1 MTVQE
6 FVGALFEIE
15 TTAHIAHLQT
25 TSYAQHMALNE
36 LYTSIVD
43 WRDDFCESYT
53 GKYGIIK
60 DIPIKKEPEGQ
71 DMILY
76 IKRKA
81 LAFEEY
87 EKSLKDGYLQQ
98 IVQSVIELIYS
109 TIYKLKNLK

>member
-25 TSYAQHMALNE
+25 TSYAQHMALNT
-36 LYTSIVD
+36 LYEEIVD
-43 WRDDFCESYT
+43 WRDNFCESFA
-53 GKYGIIK
+53 GKYSIIK

-71 DMILY
+71 DMIVYL
-76 IKRKA
+76 KKKVT
-81 LAFEEY
+81 AFEEY

>member
-25 TSYAQHMALNE
+25 TSYSQHKALDSLYKDIVE
-36 LYTSIVD
+36 L
-43 WRDDFCESYT
+43 RDSYCESYF

-71 DMILY
+71 DMIVYL
-76 IKRKA
+76 KRKV

-98 IVQSVIELIYS
+98 IVQSINELIYS

>member
-1 MTVQE
+1 MTIQE

-36 LYTSIVD
+36 LYTNIVG
-43 WRDDFCESYT
+43 WRDSFCESYA

-71 DMILY
+71 DIILY

-81 LAFEEY
+81 LAFEEF
-87 EKSLKDGYLQQ
+87 SSTLKEGYLKQ
-98 IVQSVIELIYS
+98 ILDSIIELLY
-109 TIYKLKNLK
+109 TTNYKLKNLK

>member
-25 TSYAQHMALNE
+25 TSYAQHMALNT
-36 LYTSIVD
+36 LYEDIVD
-43 WRDDFCESYT
+43 WRDKFCESYI

-87 EKSLKDGYLQQ
+87 EKSLKDGFLQQ
-98 IVQSVIELIYS
+98 IVQSAIELIYS

>member
-1 MTVQE
+1 MTASE

-25 TSYAQHMALNE
+25 TSFAQHMALNT
-36 LYTSIVD
+36 LYTEIVD
-43 WRDDFCESYT
+43 WRDNFAESFS
-53 GKYGIIK
+53 GKHGIIR

-76 IKRKA
+76 LKRKA
-81 LAFEEY
+81 AAFEEY

-98 IVQSVIELIYS
+98 IVQSVNELIYS
-109 TIYKLKNLK
+109 TLYKLKNLK